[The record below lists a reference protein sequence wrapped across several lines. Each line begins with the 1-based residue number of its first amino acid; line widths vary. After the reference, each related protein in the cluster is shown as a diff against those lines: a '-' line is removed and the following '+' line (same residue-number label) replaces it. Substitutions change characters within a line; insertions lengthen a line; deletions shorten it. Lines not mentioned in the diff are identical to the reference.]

1 MDVAEQTIVTKQVKD
16 QVGERCQ
23 KLFQDFLEEFRVE
36 GEQKYTAGIN
46 DLGRPERNTLTVSF
60 EDVDKFNQNLATTI
74 VEEYYRVYPYLCR
87 AVKNFVKDYAQTPQG
102 KEYYVSFTD
111 VPTRLKVRE
120 MTTAK
125 IGTLLRIS
133 GQVVRTHPVHPELV
147 LGTFMCLDCRTVIPD
162 VEQQFKFTQQ

>member
-1 MDVAEQTIVTKQVKD
+1 MIFLQ
-16 QVGERCQ
+16 
-23 KLFQDFLEEFRVE
+23 LFVFC
-36 GEQKYTAGIN
+36 
-46 DLGRPERNTLTVSF
+46 
-60 EDVDKFNQNLATTI
+60 
-74 VEEYYRVYPYLCR
+74 RVYPYLCR

-111 VPTRLKVRE
+111 VPTRLKWVTFYERLNICYYSFDEFVIMCWLLCICRVRE

-162 VEQQFKFTQQ
+162 VEQQFKFTQVNWYTSVSCSSLSGLVGKVLVLNGWNKLFFRKAK